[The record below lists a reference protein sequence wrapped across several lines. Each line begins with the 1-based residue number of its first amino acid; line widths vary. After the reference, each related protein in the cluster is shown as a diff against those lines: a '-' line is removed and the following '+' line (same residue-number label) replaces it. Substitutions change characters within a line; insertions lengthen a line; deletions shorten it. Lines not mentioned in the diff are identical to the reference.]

1 VVKPDS
7 SVRIATDGPVLVARE
22 HVVEGMVRQP
32 DW

>member
-1 VVKPDS
+1 VKPDGS
-7 SVRIATDGPVLVARE
+7 IRIASRGPVLVARE